1 MPLAIFINMAKDYY
15 NTLGVK
21 KGASQDEIKK
31 SFRKLARK
39 YHPDVNPNDKTAEQ
53 KFKELNEAY
62 EVLGDPKK
70 KEQYDQ
76 FGSAAFEQ
84 QYAGGPSPEE
94 FARSFRG
101 TGADYFETFDFGSIF
116 GDIFGRRA
124 AAERGPVRGD
134 DITYAV
140 DINLEDAVYGTTTN
154 ISLSHEA
161 PCQTCKGSG
170 NQPGTSPQT
179 CPSCKGS
186 GMVIAMKTNIRFSQT
201 CPQCGGRGKININPC
216 RTCGGRGNVLKDETI
231 AVKIPKGIDTG
242 SKVRVAG
249 KGGAGTSGGPP
260 GDLYIITRVRPHHFF
275 ERKGDNLHS
284 EIPISYAEA
293 ALGAKIEV
301 PTVDGIVALTIPSGT
316 QNGQQFR
323 LKDKGVPHLT
333 GGGSGDHYITV
344 RIAVPK
350 HIDDKARQL
359 IKDLDKISKENPRA
373 DIIFKGFRKR

>member
-1 MPLAIFINMAKDYY
+1 
-15 NTLGVK
+15 
-21 KGASQDEIKK
+21 
-31 SFRKLARK
+31 
-39 YHPDVNPNDKTAEQ
+39 
-53 KFKELNEAY
+53 
-62 EVLGDPKK
+62 
-70 KEQYDQ
+70 
-76 FGSAAFEQ
+76 
-84 QYAGGPSPEE
+84 
-94 FARSFRG
+94 
-101 TGADYFETFDFGSIF
+101 
-116 GDIFGRRA
+116 
-124 AAERGPVRGD
+124 
-134 DITYAV
+134 
-140 DINLEDAVYGTTTN
+140 
-154 ISLSHEA
+154 
-161 PCQTCKGSG
+161 
-170 NQPGTSPQT
+170 
-179 CPSCKGS
+179 
-186 GMVIAMKTNIRFSQT
+186 MVIAMKTNIRFSQT

-249 KGGAGTSGGPP
+249 KGGAGTGGAHP

-373 DIIFKGFRKR
+373 DITFKGFRKR

>member
-1 MPLAIFINMAKDYY
+1 MAKDYY

-21 KGASQDEIKK
+21 KGASADEIKK

-53 KFKELNEAY
+53 KFKEINEAY
-62 EVLGDPKK
+62 EVLGDTKK

-84 QYAGGPSPEE
+84 QYAGGPSAEE
-94 FARSFRG
+94 FARAFRG
-101 TGADYFETFDFGSIF
+101 TGADFSETFDFGSIF
-116 GDIFGRRA
+116 GDIFGRRP
-124 AAERGPVRGD
+124 AAERGPIRGE
-134 DITYAV
+134 DITYSM
-140 DINLEDAVYGTTTN
+140 DIDLEDAVYGTTTN

-161 PCQTCKGSG
+161 PCPTCKGSG

-186 GMVIAMKTNIRFSQT
+186 GMVIAMKSNIRFSQT
-201 CPQCGGRGKININPC
+201 CPQCGGRGRININPC
-216 RTCGGRGNVLKDETI
+216 RTCDGKGNVLKDETI
-231 AVKIPKGIDTG
+231 AVKIPKGVDTG

-249 KGGAGTSGGPP
+249 KGGAGISGGPS

-275 ERKGDNLHS
+275 ERKGDNLYS

-323 LKDKGVPHLT
+323 LKGKGVPHLT
-333 GGGSGDHYITV
+333 GGGSGDHYVTV
-344 RIAVPK
+344 KIAVPR

-373 DIIFKGFRKR
+373 DIAFKGFRKR

>member
-1 MPLAIFINMAKDYY
+1 MAKDYY

-21 KGASQDEIKK
+21 KGASADEIKK

-53 KFKELNEAY
+53 KFKEINEAY
-62 EVLGDPKK
+62 EVLGDAKK

-84 QYAGGPSPEE
+84 QYAGGPSAEE
-94 FARSFRG
+94 FARAFRG
-101 TGADYFETFDFGSIF
+101 TGADFSETFDFGSIF
-116 GDIFGRRA
+116 GDIFGRRP
-124 AAERGPVRGD
+124 AAERGPIRGE
-134 DITYAV
+134 DITYSM
-140 DINLEDAVYGTTTN
+140 DIDLEDAVYGTTTN

-161 PCQTCKGSG
+161 PCPTCKGSG

-186 GMVIAMKTNIRFSQT
+186 GMVIAMKSNIRFSQT
-201 CPQCGGRGKININPC
+201 CPQCGGRGRININPC
-216 RTCGGRGNVLKDETI
+216 RTCDGKGNVLKDETI
-231 AVKIPKGIDTG
+231 AVKIPKGVDTG

-249 KGGAGTSGGPP
+249 KGGAGISGGPS

-275 ERKGDNLHS
+275 ERKGDNLYS

-323 LKDKGVPHLT
+323 LKGKGVPHLT
-333 GGGSGDHYITV
+333 GGGSGDHYVTIK
-344 RIAVPK
+344 IAVPR

-373 DIIFKGFRKR
+373 DIAFKGFRKR

>member
-21 KGASQDEIKK
+21 RGASADEIKK

-62 EVLGDPKK
+62 EVLGDAKK

-84 QYAGGPSPEE
+84 QYAGGPSAEE
-94 FARSFRG
+94 FARAFRG
-101 TGADYFETFDFGSIF
+101 TGADFSETFDFGSIF

-140 DINLEDAVYGTTTN
+140 DINLEDAIYGTTAN

-201 CPQCGGRGKININPC
+201 CSQCGGRGKININPC
-216 RTCGGRGNVLKDETI
+216 RTCSGKGNVLKDETI
-231 AVKIPKGIDTG
+231 AVKIPKGVDTG
-242 SKVRVAG
+242 SKIRVAG
-249 KGGAGTSGGPP
+249 KGEAGTGGGHP

-275 ERKGDNLHS
+275 ERKGDNLYS
-284 EIPISYAEA
+284 DIPISYSEA

-344 RIAVPK
+344 KIAVPK
-350 HIDDKARQL
+350 HIDDKAKQL

-373 DIIFKGFRKR
+373 DITFKGFRKR

>member
-1 MPLAIFINMAKDYY
+1 MTKDYY

-21 KGASQDEIKK
+21 RGANADEIKK

-76 FGSAAFEQ
+76 FGSTAFEQ

-116 GDIFGRRA
+116 GDIFGRRT
-124 AAERGPVRGD
+124 AAERGPVRGN

-140 DINLEDAVYGTTTN
+140 DINLEDAIYGTTTN

-161 PCQTCKGSG
+161 PCSTCKGSG

-216 RTCGGRGNVLKDETI
+216 RTCSGKGNLLKDETI
-231 AVKIPKGIDTG
+231 AVKIPKGVDTG
-242 SKVRVAG
+242 SKIRVAG
-249 KGGAGTSGGPP
+249 KGEAGTGGGPP

-275 ERKGDNLHS
+275 ERRGDNLYS
-284 EIPISYAEA
+284 EIPITFAEA
-293 ALGAKIEV
+293 TLGAKIEV

-333 GGGSGDHYITV
+333 GGGSGDHYVTV
-344 RIAVPK
+344 KIAVPK

-373 DIIFKGFRKR
+373 DITFKGFRKR